1 MSCRKSLFSF
11 HKIVWNNFE
20 QL

>member
-1 MSCRKSLFSF
+1 MSCRKQLFSF